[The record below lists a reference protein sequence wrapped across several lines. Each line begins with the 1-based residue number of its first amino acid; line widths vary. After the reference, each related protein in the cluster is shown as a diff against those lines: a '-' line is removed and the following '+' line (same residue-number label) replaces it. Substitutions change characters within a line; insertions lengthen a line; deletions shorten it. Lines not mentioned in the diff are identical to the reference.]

1 MTMLQDSETKPKI
14 IYSFDEHVQPNGWI
28 IVNDGVMGGLSKG
41 EMDMNE
47 EGNGVFRGRVSLENN
62 GGFSL
67 ARLSLDSVGVQG
79 YDKVVLNV
87 KGDGKRYQF
96 RLKND
101 KHQMHSYV
109 KFFQTTG
116 EWEKIE
122 IYFSDLTPTFRGRI
136 LNLPKF
142 SSDTIEEIGI
152 LIGNKKE
159 EDFSIQINS
168 ITLE

>member
-67 ARLSLDSVGVQG
+67 APCL
-79 YDKVVLNV
+79 
-87 KGDGKRYQF
+87 
-96 RLKND
+96 
-101 KHQMHSYV
+101 
-109 KFFQTTG
+109 
-116 EWEKIE
+116 W
-122 IYFSDLTPTFRGRI
+122 I
-136 LNLPKF
+136 L
-142 SSDTIEEIGI
+142 
-152 LIGNKKE
+152 
-159 EDFSIQINS
+159 
-168 ITLE
+168 LEFKAMTKSFLM